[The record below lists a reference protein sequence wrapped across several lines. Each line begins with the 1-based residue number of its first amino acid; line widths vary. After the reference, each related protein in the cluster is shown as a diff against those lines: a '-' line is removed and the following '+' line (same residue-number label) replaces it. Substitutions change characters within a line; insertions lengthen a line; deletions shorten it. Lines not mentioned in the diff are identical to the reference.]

1 MLYKSTD
8 KKLVVVL
15 DAGALPE
22 LGYICGPILHPSK
35 VRIDLIQKL
44 VSNRRTVYECNPA
57 NPEERVKLTLRNV
70 KKVIFQEPTN
80 DSKELIKTIK
90 PELIQGKDAN
100 VNIEERLKS
109 LIDKP
114 EILSTSDNEQHITE
128 FIQPEEQ
135 INFESNESSIEVVT
149 NDYTSD
155 NINKESQS
163 EPDDTSEE
171 ISEDESNL
179 SDNNSDQSKEINNTF
194 EASSN
199 RRKNR
204 KNRK

>member
-1 MLYKSTD
+1 MFYKSTD

-35 VRIDLIQKL
+35 IRIDLIQKL
-44 VSNRRTVYECNPA
+44 VSNRRTVYECNPT

-80 DSKELIKTIK
+80 DTKELIKTIK

-114 EILSTSDNEQHITE
+114 EIQSTSDNEQHITE
-128 FIQPEEQ
+128 VIQQEEEL
-135 INFESNESSIEVVT
+135 NFESNESSIEAT
-149 NDYTSD
+149 PNDSTSND
-155 NINKESQS
+155 INEESQS

-171 ISEDESNL
+171 MHNDESNL
-179 SDNNSDQSKEINNTF
+179 SDDNSDEDKDISNKF
-194 EASSN
+194 ETSSN